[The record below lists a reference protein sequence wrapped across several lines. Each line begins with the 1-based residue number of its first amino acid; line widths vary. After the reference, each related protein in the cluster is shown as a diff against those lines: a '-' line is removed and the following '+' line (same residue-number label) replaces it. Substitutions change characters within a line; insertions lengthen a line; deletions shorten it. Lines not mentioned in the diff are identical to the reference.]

1 VSFPAILAGREAG
14 AASGAMRALLREPA
28 FAGAA
33 LTAAL
38 VVVQGLWLAA
48 AYPAAYLDADLL
60 SYLAYYRD
68 WRQGEVAAFGYTV
81 PKVLPVLLLGPLGT
95 PERAFAAS
103 LAVAAIGGSVLF
115 VLASATFGRLVGVL
129 AAALYVLDPMRAV
142 LTLRSSVDLY
152 TGVALLGAML
162 ALRRKAVLAA
172 GTLVLV
178 AALGKPVAAVCG
190 LAVLLVRGEPWR
202 RRLVAAALPCL
213 ALVASAWLDAV
224 LEGRPFLAAFSLPDQ
239 HERFVAVAQAPA
251 RSWDGFL
258 DLVVRD
264 WFGRLLFAHT
274 WPLVL
279 IGAGLYAFAAL
290 RGRLGDDDR
299 RAWLLLVPGL
309 LAAGYVGLA
318 AVHPYVVFTRFF
330 WLPSLVLSVLAGY
343 AIVEIARR
351 MPGAGAVGAVLA
363 VALGFT
369 LLLDRAA
376 DHRWRERIMLAP
388 FETHAALADRAIS
401 SIADEERCPGE
412 AIVPLA
418 YLPLAAWRA
427 PGKLQR
433 GELCAVEDWA
443 DGRGCARPECVLY
456 MPAAPTTA
464 RARVALSRWVAGA
477 TRTEVVDEHGA
488 LYRSQH
494 G

>member
-1 VSFPAILAGREAG
+1 MKLAGLSHRDATATAVG
-14 AASGAMRALLREPA
+14 AVV
-28 FAGAA
+28 
-33 LTAAL
+33 TAAL
-38 VVVQGLWLAA
+38 VVAQGLWLAQS
-48 AYPAAYLDADLL
+48 YPAAHLDADLL

-68 WRQGEVAAFGYTV
+68 WRHGEIAAFGYTV

-95 PERAFAAS
+95 PESAFAAT
-103 LAVAAIGGSVLF
+103 LLVAAAGGAILF
-115 VLASATFGRLVGVL
+115 VLATATFGRLVGIL
-129 AAALYVLDPMRAV
+129 AAVLYVLDPMRAV

-162 ALRRKAVLAA
+162 ALREKAVVLAGA
-172 GTLVLV
+172 LVLL
-178 AALGKPVAAVCG
+178 AALGKPVAAGCG
-190 LAVLLVRGEPWR
+190 LAVLLVPGVPLR
-202 RRLVAAALPCL
+202 RRLLAAALPWL
-213 ALVASAWLDAV
+213 ALPAAAWLDAA
-224 LEGRPFLAAFSLPDQ
+224 LEGRPLLAAFSLPDQ

-258 DLVVRD
+258 QLVVGD
-264 WFGRLLFAHT
+264 WLGRLLFAHT

-279 IGAGLYAFAAL
+279 IGTGLYAVASL
-290 RGRLGDDDR
+290 RGRAGGDGDR
-299 RAWLLLVPGL
+299 RAWLLVVPGL
-309 LAAGYVGLA
+309 LAAAYLGLA
-318 AVHPYVVFTRFF
+318 AVHPFVVFTRFF
-330 WLPSLVLSVLAGY
+330 WLPSLVLSVLAAY
-343 AIVEIARR
+343 ALVEIARR
-351 MPGAGAVGAVLA
+351 MPGSGAIGAVLG
-363 VALGFT
+363 VVLGFT

-388 FETHAALADRAIS
+388 FESHAALADRATS
-401 SIADEERCPGE
+401 LIADEGRCPGE

-443 DGRGCARPECVLY
+443 DGRGCARPECVLF

-464 RARVALSRWVAGA
+464 RARVALARWVSSAS
-477 TRTEVVDEHGA
+477 RTEVVDEHGA